1 MGATGAISGDHGAVV
16 GRSRIGRCHLDDRH
30 SGVGDQQQALA
41 PGGVVPTGP
50 SRAQDG
56 ARVDWQRAGRGTW
69 SLQQVESD
77 VEANVLLGDLRCG
90 TRGTAL
96 SMEHRLVN
104 AIYGDDATTAYTVGT
119 SGGRLEVSVNGVK
132 MIANPPSGSGSTAG
146 IGGSRPAMRSAPAD
160 RSALRRS
167 DCGAAAIGFT
177 VSTDGTSTT
186 VQFATPPQGSNFVV
200 VAMTRGWCS
209 RPEPRWSAAL
219 RCSGRCLIECCTS
232 EVLRCKLQMK
242 RRIALPHLGDLGCY
256 CLQSR
261 LISPEHS
268 SRETSID
275 YFH

>member
-1 MGATGAISGDHGAVV
+1 MVTTAQLSADLGLADATSTIAIAELAISSKLWPLAALSQPDRAARKTGLVW
-16 GRSRIGRCHLDDRH
+16 IGSEQVEDR
-30 SGVGDQQQALA
+30 
-41 PGGVVPTGP
+41 
-50 SRAQDG
+50 
-56 ARVDWQRAGRGTW
+56 